1 MLSPTEQVGQIY
13 EPVSMDDWLGK
24 LASVTSDV
32 LIFQNVYD
40 DRVIS
45 QLDPSFLPVEGRR
58 NARTETRE
66 VGLFLRMFHTG
77 LYRCAPLTGILSPSF
92 KEKAKISGNQLL
104 DFIRRNPGYNVYF
117 INPFPQNAY
126 FAYNV
131 WYHGELYHPG
141 LFALAEILFERAGY
155 DTKHMYDSRDS
166 HATLL
171 YSSYW
176 VGDQQFWDGYMALIT
191 RLMETLGEMPRTLLD
206 RYYSI
211 ADYRDWRTSEVL
223 QVSYLPFIF
232 ERTFSI
238 FLHIKPDIRAM
249 AYPFTRG
256 EILAHSYGGDFE
268 SEIVQT
274 FGDVVDEIDRR
285 GEYTTADRQVI
296 FALYNLRA
304 AAEKRRWAR
313 EYVENVLI

>member
-1 MLSPTEQVGQIY
+1 
-13 EPVSMDDWLGK
+13 MDDWLRK
-24 LASVTSDV
+24 LASVKSDV

-40 DRVIS
+40 DCVIS

-66 VGLFLRMFHTG
+66 IGLFLRMFHRG

-92 KEKAKISGNQLL
+92 NEKAKITGNQLL
-104 DFIRRNPGYNVYF
+104 DFIRQNPGYNVYI

-126 FAYNV
+126 FSYNV
-131 WYHGELYHPG
+131 WCHGELCHPG
-141 LFALAEILFERAGY
+141 LFALSEFLFERAGY

-171 YSSYW
+171 YSSFW
-176 VGDQQFWDGYMALIT
+176 VGDQHFWHSYMAFIT
-191 RLMETLGEMPRTLLD
+191 HLMATLEAMSKTLLG

-211 ADYRDWRTSEVL
+211 TEYRDWQSSEIL

-232 ERTFSI
+232 ERTFST
-238 FLHIKPDIRAM
+238 FLHMKRDIRAI

-268 SEIVQT
+268 REIVQT

-285 GEYTTADRQVI
+285 REYTAADRQII
-296 FALYNLRA
+296 FSISALRA
-304 AAEKRRWAR
+304 AASKYRW
-313 EYVENVLI
+313 Y

>member
-1 MLSPTEQVGQIY
+1 MRKIANSITSAGQIS
-13 EPVSMDDWLGK
+13 EIPSMDDWVRK
-24 LASVTSDV
+24 LASILDDV
-32 LIFQNVYD
+32 LIFQNVYN

-45 QLDPSFLPVEGRR
+45 QLDPSFLPVEGRH

-66 VGLFLRMFHTG
+66 VGLFLRMFHSG
-77 LYRCAPLTGILSPSF
+77 LYRCAPLTGMLSPSF
-92 KEKAKISGNQLL
+92 NEKAKISGDQFLN
-104 DFIRRNPGYNVYF
+104 FIRGNPGYNVYF

-126 FAYNV
+126 FTYNV
-131 WYHGELYHPG
+131 WFHGELCHPG

-166 HATLL
+166 HTTLL

-176 VGDQQFWDGYMALIT
+176 VGDQHFWEGYMALIT
-191 RLMETLGEMPRTLLD
+191 RLMKTLGEMPRTLLN

-211 ADYRDWRTSEVL
+211 ADYKDWRTSEVL

-232 ERTFSI
+232 ERTFST
-238 FLHIKPDIRAM
+238 FLHIKPEIRAM

-285 GEYTTADRQVI
+285 GEYTAADRQVI
-296 FALYNLRA
+296 LALYNLRA
-304 AAEKRRWAR
+304 EADKRRWG
-313 EYVENVLI
+313 